1 MESIKP
7 GDLVTLS
14 PYDGLGT
21 NPFLVREVHSYDGL
35 GTNPFLVLEVHSY
48 DGLGTNPFLVPEV
61 HSMDLI
67 HPLYVRA
74 LNGTTWWARAKGV
87 RVISSVQS
95 STLK

>member
-21 NPFLVREVHSYDGL
+21 NPFLVL
-35 GTNPFLVLEVHSY
+35 
-48 DGLGTNPFLVPEV
+48 EV